1 MIVETW
7 LDAEF
12 EGGRHQRRVDLIT
25 AIEEEINMQSYHL
38 TQWVLFFFIYSFI
51 GWVWECCFVSVRKR
65 RWVNRGFMYGPMLPI
80 YGFGALAVLISTI
93 RVRDSIPLIFLFGM
107 VGATL
112 LEYVTGAV
120 MERLFNVKYWDYSNQ
135 KFNLNGYICLTS
147 SLGWGLFSVL
157 LVKFV
162 HVPIE
167 GAVLKI
173 PTIIAEGIAFVLT
186 VAAAV
191 DVTQSFNDAMDLK
204 RILAQLEESKKQIR
218 KIQEKLKVASEEF
231 VEDYR
236 QRAGEFVEDYRRR
249 VEEHVEDYRGRAE
262 EMAEDYK
269 KLAEEHMDS
278 YRQRAEEMVEGYK
291 EEIKVQKKKRREQI
305 NSRKEEYLARVHARR
320 EERQRLLARLSERA
334 ELLMKE
340 EFTSKV
346 DELIGEDKRE
356 EYAKIK
362 KNISREMT
370 KMHDRTDRSYI
381 RAARHLK
388 GNPTAVS
395 KRFSEA
401 LAELRKHMDEK

>member
-1 MIVETW
+1 
-7 LDAEF
+7 
-12 EGGRHQRRVDLIT
+12 
-25 AIEEEINMQSYHL
+25 MQSYHL

-278 YRQRAEEMVEGYK
+278 YRQRAEEKVEGYK

>member
-1 MIVETW
+1 
-7 LDAEF
+7 
-12 EGGRHQRRVDLIT
+12 
-25 AIEEEINMQSYHL
+25 MQSYHL

-65 RWVNRGFMYGPMLPI
+65 RWVNRGFLYGPMLPI

>member
-1 MIVETW
+1 
-7 LDAEF
+7 
-12 EGGRHQRRVDLIT
+12 
-25 AIEEEINMQSYHL
+25 MQSYHL

-320 EERQRLLARLSERA
+320 EERQRLLARLSERT

>member
-1 MIVETW
+1 MYEYTW
-7 LDAEF
+7 Y
-12 EGGRHQRRVDLIT
+12 QW
-25 AIEEEINMQSYHL
+25 L
-38 TQWVLFFFIYSFI
+38 TFFFIYCFF
-51 GWVWECCFVSVRKR
+51 GWIFESTYVSAKTGHF
-65 RWVNRGFMYGPMLPI
+65 VNRGFLRLPLLPLYGTGAVMMLWVSLPVKDNLFLV
-80 YGFGALAVLISTI
+80 YLAGVIAATI
-93 RVRDSIPLIFLFGM
+93 
-107 VGATL
+107 
-112 LEYVTGAV
+112 LEYVTGWG
-120 MERLFNVKYWDYSNQ
+120 MEKLFKMKYWDYSNQ

-218 KIQEKLKVASEEF
+218 KIQEKLKVASEEFVEDYRQRAGEF

>member
-1 MIVETW
+1 
-7 LDAEF
+7 
-12 EGGRHQRRVDLIT
+12 
-25 AIEEEINMQSYHL
+25 MQSYHL

-262 EMAEDYK
+262 EMAEDHK

>member
-1 MIVETW
+1 
-7 LDAEF
+7 
-12 EGGRHQRRVDLIT
+12 
-25 AIEEEINMQSYHL
+25 MQSYHL

-262 EMAEDYK
+262 KMAEDYK

>member
-1 MIVETW
+1 
-7 LDAEF
+7 
-12 EGGRHQRRVDLIT
+12 
-25 AIEEEINMQSYHL
+25 MQSYHL

-305 NSRKEEYLARVHARR
+305 NSRKEEYLARVHAGR

>member
-1 MIVETW
+1 
-7 LDAEF
+7 
-12 EGGRHQRRVDLIT
+12 
-25 AIEEEINMQSYHL
+25 MQSYHL

-218 KIQEKLKVASEEF
+218 KIQEKLKFASEEF

>member
-1 MIVETW
+1 
-7 LDAEF
+7 
-12 EGGRHQRRVDLIT
+12 
-25 AIEEEINMQSYHL
+25 MQSYHL

-80 YGFGALAVLISTI
+80 YGFGALAVLISTS

>member
-1 MIVETW
+1 
-7 LDAEF
+7 
-12 EGGRHQRRVDLIT
+12 
-25 AIEEEINMQSYHL
+25 MQSYHL

-173 PTIIAEGIAFVLT
+173 PTIIAEGIEFVLT

>member
-1 MIVETW
+1 
-7 LDAEF
+7 
-12 EGGRHQRRVDLIT
+12 
-25 AIEEEINMQSYHL
+25 MQSYHL

-320 EERQRLLARLSERA
+320 EEIQRLLARLSERA

>member
-1 MIVETW
+1 
-7 LDAEF
+7 
-12 EGGRHQRRVDLIT
+12 
-25 AIEEEINMQSYHL
+25 MQSYHL

-346 DELIGEDKRE
+346 DELIVEDKRE

>member
-1 MIVETW
+1 
-7 LDAEF
+7 
-12 EGGRHQRRVDLIT
+12 
-25 AIEEEINMQSYHL
+25 MQSYHL

-262 EMAEDYK
+262 EMTEDYK

>member
-1 MIVETW
+1 
-7 LDAEF
+7 
-12 EGGRHQRRVDLIT
+12 
-25 AIEEEINMQSYHL
+25 MQSYHL

-147 SLGWGLFSVL
+147 SLGCGLFSVL

>member
-1 MIVETW
+1 
-7 LDAEF
+7 
-12 EGGRHQRRVDLIT
+12 
-25 AIEEEINMQSYHL
+25 MQSYHL

-107 VGATL
+107 VRATL

>member
-1 MIVETW
+1 
-7 LDAEF
+7 
-12 EGGRHQRRVDLIT
+12 
-25 AIEEEINMQSYHL
+25 MQSYHL

-157 LVKFV
+157 LLKFV

>member
-1 MIVETW
+1 
-7 LDAEF
+7 
-12 EGGRHQRRVDLIT
+12 
-25 AIEEEINMQSYHL
+25 MQSYHL

-249 VEEHVEDYRGRAE
+249 VEEHVEDYRGREE

>member
-1 MIVETW
+1 
-7 LDAEF
+7 
-12 EGGRHQRRVDLIT
+12 
-25 AIEEEINMQSYHL
+25 MQSYHL

-51 GWVWECCFVSVRKR
+51 GWGWECCFVSVRKR

-320 EERQRLLARLSERA
+320 EERHGLLARLSERA

>member
-1 MIVETW
+1 
-7 LDAEF
+7 
-12 EGGRHQRRVDLIT
+12 
-25 AIEEEINMQSYHL
+25 MQSYHL

-320 EERQRLLARLSERA
+320 EERQLLLARLSERA

>member
-1 MIVETW
+1 
-7 LDAEF
+7 
-12 EGGRHQRRVDLIT
+12 
-25 AIEEEINMQSYHL
+25 MQSYHL

-204 RILAQLEESKKQIR
+204 RILAQIEERNKQIR
-218 KIQEKLKVASEEF
+218 KIQEILIVDSEEFVVDYRQRAGEF

-269 KLAEEHMDS
+269 KLAEEHMDR

>member
-1 MIVETW
+1 
-7 LDAEF
+7 
-12 EGGRHQRRVDLIT
+12 
-25 AIEEEINMQSYHL
+25 MQSYHL

-51 GWVWECCFVSVRKR
+51 GWVWKCCFVSVRKR

>member
-1 MIVETW
+1 
-7 LDAEF
+7 
-12 EGGRHQRRVDLIT
+12 
-25 AIEEEINMQSYHL
+25 MQSYHL

-147 SLGWGLFSVL
+147 SWGWGLFSVL

>member
-1 MIVETW
+1 
-7 LDAEF
+7 
-12 EGGRHQRRVDLIT
+12 
-25 AIEEEINMQSYHL
+25 MQSYHL

-65 RWVNRGFMYGPMLPI
+65 RWVNRGFRYGPMLPI

>member
-1 MIVETW
+1 
-7 LDAEF
+7 
-12 EGGRHQRRVDLIT
+12 
-25 AIEEEINMQSYHL
+25 MQSYHL

-278 YRQRAEEMVEGYK
+278 HRQRAEEMVEGYK

>member
-1 MIVETW
+1 
-7 LDAEF
+7 
-12 EGGRHQRRVDLIT
+12 
-25 AIEEEINMQSYHL
+25 MQSYHL

-80 YGFGALAVLISTI
+80 YGFGALAVLIITI

>member
-1 MIVETW
+1 
-7 LDAEF
+7 
-12 EGGRHQRRVDLIT
+12 
-25 AIEEEINMQSYHL
+25 MQSYHL

-291 EEIKVQKKKRREQI
+291 EEIKVQKKKRRERI
-305 NSRKEEYLARVHARR
+305 SRNCSAKCAKVRIRITFSRARR
-320 EERQRLLARLSERA
+320 
-334 ELLMKE
+334 
-340 EFTSKV
+340 
-346 DELIGEDKRE
+346 
-356 EYAKIK
+356 K
-362 KNISREMT
+362 K
-370 KMHDRTDRSYI
+370 
-381 RAARHLK
+381 
-388 GNPTAVS
+388 
-395 KRFSEA
+395 
-401 LAELRKHMDEK
+401 

>member
-1 MIVETW
+1 
-7 LDAEF
+7 
-12 EGGRHQRRVDLIT
+12 
-25 AIEEEINMQSYHL
+25 MQSYHL

-278 YRQRAEEMVEGYK
+278 YSQRAEEMVEGYK

>member
-1 MIVETW
+1 
-7 LDAEF
+7 
-12 EGGRHQRRVDLIT
+12 
-25 AIEEEINMQSYHL
+25 MQSYHL

-269 KLAEEHMDS
+269 KLAEEHMNS

>member
-1 MIVETW
+1 
-7 LDAEF
+7 
-12 EGGRHQRRVDLIT
+12 
-25 AIEEEINMQSYHL
+25 MQSYHL

-173 PTIIAEGIAFVLT
+173 PTISAEGIAFVLT

>member
-1 MIVETW
+1 
-7 LDAEF
+7 
-12 EGGRHQRRVDLIT
+12 
-25 AIEEEINMQSYHL
+25 MQSYHL

-65 RWVNRGFMYGPMLPI
+65 RWVNGGFMYGPMLPI

>member
-1 MIVETW
+1 
-7 LDAEF
+7 
-12 EGGRHQRRVDLIT
+12 
-25 AIEEEINMQSYHL
+25 MQSYHL

-65 RWVNRGFMYGPMLPI
+65 RWVNRGFLYGPMLPI
-80 YGFGALAVLISTI
+80 YGFGALVVLISTI
-93 RVRDSIPLIFLFGM
+93 RVRDSIPLIFLLGM

-120 MERLFNVKYWDYSNQ
+120 MERLFNVKYWDYSSQ

-157 LVKFV
+157 LVKV
-162 HVPIE
+162 IHVPIE
-167 GAVLKI
+167 EAVLKI
-173 PTIIAEGIAFVLT
+173 PALAAEIAAFALT
-186 VAAAV
+186 AVAAV

-204 RILAQLEESKKQIR
+204 RILAQLEESKKQI
-218 KIQEKLKVASEEF
+218 KKMQEKLKVASEEL

-291 EEIKVQKKKRREQI
+291 EEIKAQKKKRREQI

-320 EERQRLLARLSERA
+320 EERLRLLARLSERA

-340 EFTSKV
+340 EFPSKV

-370 KMHDRTDRSYI
+370 KVHDRTDRSYL

-401 LAELRKHMDEK
+401 LDELRKHMDER

>member
-1 MIVETW
+1 
-7 LDAEF
+7 
-12 EGGRHQRRVDLIT
+12 
-25 AIEEEINMQSYHL
+25 MQSYHL

-236 QRAGEFVEDYRRR
+236 QRAGEFVEDYRQRAG
-249 VEEHVEDYRGRAE
+249 EFVEDYRRRAE

>member
-1 MIVETW
+1 
-7 LDAEF
+7 
-12 EGGRHQRRVDLIT
+12 
-25 AIEEEINMQSYHL
+25 MQSHHL

>member
-1 MIVETW
+1 
-7 LDAEF
+7 
-12 EGGRHQRRVDLIT
+12 
-25 AIEEEINMQSYHL
+25 MQSYHL

-278 YRQRAEEMVEGYK
+278 YRQRAEETVEGYK

>member
-1 MIVETW
+1 
-7 LDAEF
+7 
-12 EGGRHQRRVDLIT
+12 
-25 AIEEEINMQSYHL
+25 MQSYHL

-80 YGFGALAVLISTI
+80 YGFGALAVLISTL